1 MTVPTEQK
9 ALILPVKQ
17 GEFVVDTRP
26 VPKPG
31 PGELLVKNEASGL
44 NPVDWKIQAFGAIVT
59 KYPAVL
65 GIDAA
70 GVVAA
75 VGEDVSKRALGDRV
89 LYQGSLYIDHATFQQ
104 YTLIK
109 EDYAGKVPDAL
120 ASEQA
125 ASVPLAIATAGVGLY
140 NQPGGTLF
148 TPPWVEGGKG
158 KYSGKPIVVMGGSSA
173 VGSLALQLLKLSGF
187 SPIITTASLKN
198 TALLEGFG
206 ATHVLDRYL
215 SASALRAE
223 VLKIAGGP
231 VSTVYDAISLPE
243 TQNAAFD
250 LLASGGKLLVVLG
263 DAVDDEKK
271 KNADGRTVVPVAGSI
286 QIPQNADFGKKLY
299 ASLTGLL
306 ESGDIKPLVV
316 EVIPGGLGG
325 IPQGLD
331 KLKNNQVSA
340 TKLVVRPDE
349 TA

>member
-9 ALILPVKQ
+9 ALVLPVKQ

-26 VPKPG
+26 VPKPS
-31 PGELLVKNEASGL
+31 PGELLVRNEASGL

-75 VGEDVSKRALGDRV
+75 TGEGVAQHTLGDKV
-89 LYQGSLYIDHATFQQ
+89 LYQGSLNIDHATFQQ
-104 YTLIK
+104 YTLVK
-109 EDYAGKVPDAL
+109 AGFAGKL
-120 ASEQA
+120 AKSLTFEQG
-125 ASVPLAIATAGVGLY
+125 ASIPLAIATAAVGLY

-148 TPPWVEGGKG
+148 TPPWAEGGRG
-158 KYSGKPIVVMGGSSA
+158 KYSGKPMVVMGGSSA
-173 VGSLALQLLKLSGF
+173 VGSLAIQLSKLSGF

-198 TALLEGFG
+198 TALLEGYG

-215 SASALRAE
+215 SASALREE
-223 VLKIAGGP
+223 VLKITDEP
-231 VSTVYDAISLPE
+231 VSAVYDAISLPE

-250 LLASGGKLLVVLG
+250 LLAPGGKLLVVLG
-263 DAVDDEKK
+263 DAVNDDKK
-271 KNADGRTVVPVAGSI
+271 KNANGRTVVPVAGTI
-286 QIPQNADFGKKLY
+286 QIPQNAEFGKALY

-316 EVIPGGLGG
+316 EVIPGGLGS
-325 IPQGLD
+325 IPKGLD

-340 TKLVVRPDE
+340 TKLIVRPVE